1 MTRPRPRPASIDRAA
16 IRARPVRRALG
27 AAIGAALALSLT
39 ACTADEFV
47 DVLDAIVVEL
57 EGGPSSPATDAPG
70 GSDGSGSTAV
80 EGGLGADE
88 LEQARAELA
97 SLPVK
102 GRAAMTGYE
111 RDAFGHGW
119 IDVDRNGCDTR
130 NDVLARDLDDP
141 DRPAGCRVL
150 SGVLDDPYTGALIEF
165 VRGLGTSQLVQIDHV
180 VPLANAW
187 VTGAQQFTDEE
198 RVAFANDPLNLLAV
212 DGSANQQ
219 KGAGDAA
226 TWLPSNRSFRCEYV
240 ARQVAVKAAHGLW
253 VTPPER
259 DAIERVLDGCRPAG

>member
-1 MTRPRPRPASIDRAA
+1 MTRLRRTPATPNRPA
-16 IRARPVRRALG
+16 RRTLG
-27 AAIGAALALSLT
+27 VLLGVGLALSLS
-39 ACTADEFV
+39 ACSADELV

-57 EGGPSSPATDAPG
+57 DGEPAIRPADAPG
-70 GSDGSGSTAV
+70 DPDASDATSVERGLTA
-80 EGGLGADE
+80 
-88 LEQARAELA
+88 AEWEAALSDLA

-141 DRPAGCRVL
+141 DRPQGCRVL
-150 SGVLDDPYTGALIEF
+150 SGILDDPYTGALIEF
-165 VRGLGTSQLVQIDHV
+165 VRGEGTSQLVQIDHV

-187 VTGAQQFTDEE
+187 VTGAQQLTEEE

-226 TWLPSNRSFRCEYV
+226 TWLPANRSFRCEYV
-240 ARQVAVKAAHGLW
+240 ARQVAVKAAHDLW

-259 DAIERVLDGCRPAG
+259 DAIERVLDGCRPAA

>member
-1 MTRPRPRPASIDRAA
+1 MTRPRPARRRTTRALAA
-16 IRARPVRRALG
+16 IIGISLSCALTG
-27 AAIGAALALSLT
+27 CS
-39 ACTADEFV
+39 
-47 DVLDAIVVEL
+47 
-57 EGGPSSPATDAPG
+57 
-70 GSDGSGSTAV
+70 
-80 EGGLGADE
+80 ADE
-88 LEQARAELA
+88 LLDVVEVIAAELVEQASDGEPGATADPGPSAPDGDLTAEELDAAREALA
-97 SLPVK
+97 ALPVK
-102 GRAAMTGYE
+102 GRAPMTGYE

-130 NDVLARDLDDP
+130 NDVLARDLVDP

-150 SGVLDDPYTGALIEF
+150 SGVLDDPYTGAVIEF
-165 VRGLGTSQLVQIDHV
+165 VRGQGTSQLVQIDHL

-187 VTGAQQFTDEE
+187 VTGAQQLTDEE

-240 ARQVAVKAAHGLW
+240 ARQVAVKLAHGLW
-253 VTPPER
+253 VTPPEH
-259 DAIERVLDGCRPAG
+259 DAIERVLDGCRPVA

>member
-1 MTRPRPRPASIDRAA
+1 
-16 IRARPVRRALG
+16 
-27 AAIGAALALSLT
+27 
-39 ACTADEFV
+39 
-47 DVLDAIVVEL
+47 
-57 EGGPSSPATDAPG
+57 
-70 GSDGSGSTAV
+70 
-80 EGGLGADE
+80 
-88 LEQARAELA
+88 
-97 SLPVK
+97 
-102 GRAAMTGYE
+102 MTGYE

-130 NDVLARDLDDP
+130 NDVLARDLDDAE
-141 DRPAGCRVL
+141 RPAGCRVL
-150 SGVLDDPYTGALIEF
+150 SGLLDDPYTGALIEF
-165 VRGLGTSQLVQIDHV
+165 VRGEGTSQLVQIDHV

-259 DAIERVLDGCRPAG
+259 EAIERVLDGCRPAG